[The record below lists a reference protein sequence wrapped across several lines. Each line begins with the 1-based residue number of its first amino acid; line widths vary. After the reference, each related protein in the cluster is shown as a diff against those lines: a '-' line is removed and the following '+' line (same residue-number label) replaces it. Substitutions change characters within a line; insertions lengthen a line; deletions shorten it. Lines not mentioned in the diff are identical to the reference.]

1 MRNCGKISLGVAAF
15 FLAAAVQAGDSRVDA
30 VQAGASQAGVSQIMV
45 NTDAQ
50 AIVAQQREIQAE
62 AAAGRGRYKD
72 MAPSVMGELRG
83 HQTLVLQLLDG
94 KERSTELPQE
104 QQMELFNSLE
114 AISAIINKAEDERMI
129 CRRERTVGSR
139 MATNVCRTV
148 GERRSAQEEARDAMT
163 DRGVMCTTCGPQSG
177 WRGN

>member
-1 MRNCGKISLGVAAF
+1 MGVAAF
-15 FLAAAVQAGDSRVDA
+15 LLAAAVQAGDSRVDA
-30 VQAGASQAGVSQIMV
+30 VQAGAPQAGASQIMI

-62 AAAGRGRYKD
+62 AAAGRGRYKE
-72 MAPSVMGELRG
+72 MNPTVMGELRG
-83 HQTLVLQLLDG
+83 HQTLVLQLLED
-94 KERSTELPQE
+94 KESSTELPRE

-114 AISAIINKAEDERMI
+114 AISAIINKAEDDRMI

-148 GERRSAQEEARDAMT
+148 GERRAEQQEARDAMT
-163 DRGVMCTTCGPQSG
+163 DRGTLCTTCGPQSG
-177 WRGN
+177 WRGGSN